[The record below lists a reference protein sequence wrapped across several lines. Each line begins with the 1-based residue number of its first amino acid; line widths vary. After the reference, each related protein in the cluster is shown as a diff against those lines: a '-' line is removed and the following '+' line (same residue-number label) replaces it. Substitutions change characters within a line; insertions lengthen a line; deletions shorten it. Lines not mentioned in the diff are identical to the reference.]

1 MGGGG
6 GLAPLLVADRIFFSL
21 FSLSILF
28 HFLVFHLINLFIF
41 VVRTQVWL
49 LAHCQPQFGTFV
61 PKRCPE
67 LQAPSPAKHCRNP
80 KQRKGALTAG
90 PAFCQ
95 HPGLI
100 TQLPPRVT
108 NR

>member
-61 PKRCPE
+61 PKKCPE
-67 LQAPSPAKHCRNP
+67 LQAPSPAKHGKERSPDC
-80 KQRKGALTAG
+80 G
-90 PAFCQ
+90 PCLLSAPWFN
-95 HPGLI
+95 HSAA
-100 TQLPPRVT
+100 T
-108 NR
+108 